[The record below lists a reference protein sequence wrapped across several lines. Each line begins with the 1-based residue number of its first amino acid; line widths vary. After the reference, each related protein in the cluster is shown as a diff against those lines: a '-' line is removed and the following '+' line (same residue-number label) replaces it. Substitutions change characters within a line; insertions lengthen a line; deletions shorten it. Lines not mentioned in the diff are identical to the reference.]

1 MAGRKIAVVGLGGI
15 GGVAAACLSLSPD
28 NDVTV
33 CARSRI
39 DMLTFDH
46 NEDSTSIA
54 LKTLTDP
61 NIAEPVDWVILC
73 TKAQDVASAAPWLE
87 RLCTPQT
94 TVAVLQ
100 NGIAH
105 EERVGP
111 FAKGAT
117 VLPAIV
123 YYNGERLAPD
133 HVRLRHIRGHDL
145 LVPSV
150 PEADAFAALFA
161 GTLIDVGISAE
172 FITYQW
178 RKLLV
183 NVIANPITAL
193 TRQRLG
199 VFQRADIQ
207 GLSLGIL
214 REAVTVG
221 RAEGA
226 RLCDNEAESILETF
240 LGYPAEAGT
249 SMYFDCLAGRPLEI
263 EALNGAVVA
272 AGRRHGH
279 CDTPERSHAGAADG
293 RQRYQC
299 GGGVMRNAKTLPR
312 NREGYSTPAL
322 MSSSNSLS
330 PLNVVRSSSFSF
342 PLKRFGS

>member
-1 MAGRKIAVVGLGGI
+1 MTRRKIAVVGLGGI
-15 GGVAAACLSLSPD
+15 GGVAAACLSLSPE

-33 CARSRI
+33 CARRQI
-39 DMLTFDH
+39 DTLTFDH
-46 NEDSTSIA
+46 HDDTSRIP

-61 NIAEPVDWVILC
+61 SLAEPVDWVILS
-73 TKAQDVASAAPWLE
+73 TKAQDVASAAPWLDK
-87 RLCTPQT
+87 LCTPKT

-100 NGIAH
+100 NGISH
-105 EERVGP
+105 EQRVGP
-111 FAKGAT
+111 HAKGAT

-133 HVRLRHIRGHDL
+133 HVRLRHISGHDL
-145 LVPSV
+145 LVPTGPQS
-150 PEADAFAALFA
+150 DAFAGLFE
-161 GTLIDVGISAE
+161 GTPIDVGISAE
-172 FITYQW
+172 FLTYQW

-207 GLSLGIL
+207 DLSLGIL
-214 REAVTVG
+214 REAVAVG

-226 RLCDNEAESILETF
+226 QLRDNEAEAILETF

-272 AGRRHGH
+272 AARRHGLPTPLNGAMLTLLTAVSDANAAGT
-279 CDTPERSHAGAADG
+279 DTP
-293 RQRYQC
+293 
-299 GGGVMRNAKTLPR
+299 
-312 NREGYSTPAL
+312 
-322 MSSSNSLS
+322 
-330 PLNVVRSSSFSF
+330 
-342 PLKRFGS
+342 

>member
-15 GGVAAACLSLSPD
+15 GGVAAACLSLSSE
-28 NDVTV
+28 NDVIV
-33 CARSRI
+33 CARGQI
-39 DMLTFDH
+39 DTLTFDH
-46 NEDSTSIA
+46 HDESTQIQ

-61 NIAEPVDWVILC
+61 NLAEPVDWVILC

-87 RLCTPQT
+87 KLCTAET
-94 TVAVLQ
+94 TIAVLQ

-111 FAKGAT
+111 YARGAA

-133 HVRLRHIRGHDL
+133 HVRLRHISGHDL
-145 LVPSV
+145 LVPASSGA
-150 PEADAFAALFA
+150 ESFAALFA
-161 GTLIDVGISAE
+161 GTPIDVGISAD

-199 VFQRADIQ
+199 VFQRSDIQ
-207 GLSLGIL
+207 DLSLGIL
-214 REAVTVG
+214 REAVSVG

-226 RLCDNEAESILETF
+226 QLRENEAESILETF

-272 AGRRHGH
+272 AARRH
-279 CDTPERSHAGAADG
+279 DIPT
-293 RQRYQC
+293 
-299 GGGVMRNAKTLPR
+299 
-312 NREGYSTPAL
+312 
-322 MSSSNSLS
+322 
-330 PLNVVRSSSFSF
+330 PLNGAMLTL
-342 PLKRFGS
+342 LKAVSDANAAGHG

>member
-15 GGVAAACLSLSPD
+15 GGVAAACLSLSPE

-33 CARSRI
+33 CARRQI
-39 DMLTFDH
+39 DKLTFDH
-46 NEDSTSIA
+46 HEDSISIP
-54 LKTLTDP
+54 LKTLSDP
-61 NIAEPVDWVILC
+61 GLAEPVDWVVLC

-87 RLCTPQT
+87 NLCTPQT

-105 EERVGP
+105 EERVAP
-111 FAKGAT
+111 HAKGAT

-145 LVPSV
+145 LVPAG
-150 PEADAFAALFA
+150 PQAEAFAALFE
-161 GTLIDVGISAE
+161 GTPIDVGRSEE
-172 FITYQW
+172 FLTYQW

-199 VFQRADIQ
+199 VFQRSDIQ
-207 GLSLGIL
+207 DLSLSIL
-214 REAVTVG
+214 REAVAVG
-221 RAEGA
+221 RADGA
-226 RLCDNEAESILETF
+226 QLRDNEAEAILETF
-240 LGYPAEAGT
+240 LAYPPEAGT

-263 EALNGAVVA
+263 EALNGAVVT
-272 AGRRHGH
+272 AGRRHGLP
-279 CDTPERSHAGAADG
+279 TPLNSAMLTLLKTVSDA
-293 RQRYQC
+293 
-299 GGGVMRNAKTLPR
+299 NAKTP
-312 NREGYSTPAL
+312 
-322 MSSSNSLS
+322 
-330 PLNVVRSSSFSF
+330 
-342 PLKRFGS
+342 